1 MASNVELVG
10 LAKDL
15 AVLEQNKTPIRIGLI
30 GCGEMGT
37 DIISRVAHMD
47 GIEIGAI
54 AELQP
59 NNAINSIGLAYG
71 NTDRQQTVDSSSAV
85 NSAIEKNR
93 KI

>member
-15 AVLEQNKTPIRIGLI
+15 AVLEENQTPMRIGLV

-59 NNAINSIGLAYG
+59 SNAADSIRLAYG
-71 NTDRQQTVDSSSAV
+71 DTDRQQYMLIPAGCIRS
-85 NSAIEKNR
+85 NR
-93 KI
+93 A